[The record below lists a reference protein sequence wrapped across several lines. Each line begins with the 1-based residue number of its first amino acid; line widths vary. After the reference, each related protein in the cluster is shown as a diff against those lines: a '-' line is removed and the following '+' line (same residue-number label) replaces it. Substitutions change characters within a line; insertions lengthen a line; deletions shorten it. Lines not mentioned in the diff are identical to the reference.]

1 LEEVI
6 KLDRELFIYLNNL
19 GTPTWD
25 GFWTFLSERTYWI
38 PMYIAL
44 LVVIYKKF
52 GLRRTCLILGLCLF
66 MVLLTDQITNLFK
79 DNFERLRPCHD
90 SEFEGIMRRVGCE
103 GRGRFGFTSAH
114 ASNHFGV
121 AIYLGLILRKQYRWM
136 FGALLIWAS
145 LISYS
150 RIYLGVHFPLDILCG
165 FILGS
170 IIAVIMY
177 LSYEFITTRKAEFF
191 SIK

>member
-1 LEEVI
+1 MEDII
-6 KLDRELFIYLNNL
+6 KFDKELFIYLNTL

-38 PMYIAL
+38 PLYIAL
-44 LVVIYKKF
+44 LFTLYKKF
-52 GLRRTCLILGLCLF
+52 GIRRTCLILGLCLL

-79 DNFERLRPCHD
+79 YNFERLRPCHD
-90 SEFEGIMRRVGCE
+90 SEFDGIMRRVGCE

-121 AIYLGLILRKQYRWM
+121 AIYVGLILRKHFKWLL
-136 FGALLIWAS
+136 GVLLIWAA

-150 RIYLGVHFPLDILCG
+150 RIYLGVHFPLDIICG
-165 FILGS
+165 TILGT
-170 IIAVIMY
+170 IIALIMFKIY
-177 LSYEFITTRKAEFF
+177 QQILLRKADFF
-191 SIK
+191 NKK